1 MATFPLKVM
10 TVEQCCF
17 DGEVDRIIV
26 RTTQGDVGIL
36 PNHVPYIA
44 ALGIGGLTVFQNGSK
59 RTAMIAGGF
68 VEVSAEGTVLLT
80 RTCEWADEI
89 DVSAAKE
96 AAEQARKALAEPA
109 QRRRARKR
117 AGRAEKS
124 GHPHPHRRRKVN
136 RRRKAAR
143 SFDWAAFC
151 IDLADMVA
159 RRGGFWYTVRRNE
172 G

>member
-68 VEVSAEGTVLLT
+68 VEVSAEGAVLLT

-89 DVSAAKE
+89 DVNAAKE
-96 AAEQARKALAEPA
+96 AAEQARKALQGQLSGAARENAQAEL
-109 QRRRARKR
+109 K
-117 AGRAEKS
+117 
-124 GHPHPHRRRKVN
+124 
-136 RRRKAAR
+136 KAATR
-143 SFDWAAFC
+143 IRIA
-151 IDLADMVA
+151 
-159 RRGGFWYTVRRNE
+159 GE
-172 G
+172 K

>member
-89 DVSAAKE
+89 DVNAAKE
-96 AAEQARKALAEPA
+96 AAEQARKAL
-109 QRRRARKR
+109 Q
-117 AGRAEKS
+117 GQLS
-124 GHPHPHRRRKVN
+124 G
-136 RRRKAAR
+136 AAR
-143 SFDWAAFC
+143 ENAQAELKKATTR
-151 IDLADMVA
+151 IRIA
-159 RRGGFWYTVRRNE
+159 GE
-172 G
+172 K

>member
-89 DVSAAKE
+89 DVNAAKE
-96 AAEQARKALAEPA
+96 AAEQARKAL
-109 QRRRARKR
+109 Q
-117 AGRAEKS
+117 GQLS
-124 GHPHPHRRRKVN
+124 G
-136 RRRKAAR
+136 AAR
-143 SFDWAAFC
+143 ENAQTELKKATTR
-151 IDLADMVA
+151 IRIA
-159 RRGGFWYTVRRNE
+159 GE
-172 G
+172 K